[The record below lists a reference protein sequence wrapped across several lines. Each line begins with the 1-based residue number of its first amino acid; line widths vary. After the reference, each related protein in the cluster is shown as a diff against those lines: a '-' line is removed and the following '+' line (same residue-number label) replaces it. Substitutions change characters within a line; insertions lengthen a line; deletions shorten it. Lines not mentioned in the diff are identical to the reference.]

1 MLLNSCSGGRNMIF
15 DCLTPFPAPEKVI
28 IKDVDGD
35 TWVPYER
42 VKSYDDKEFVVLRL
56 QKSQ

>member
-1 MLLNSCSGGRNMIF
+1 MIF

>member
-1 MLLNSCSGGRNMIF
+1 MIF
-15 DCLTPFPAPEKVI
+15 DCLTPFPAPEKAI